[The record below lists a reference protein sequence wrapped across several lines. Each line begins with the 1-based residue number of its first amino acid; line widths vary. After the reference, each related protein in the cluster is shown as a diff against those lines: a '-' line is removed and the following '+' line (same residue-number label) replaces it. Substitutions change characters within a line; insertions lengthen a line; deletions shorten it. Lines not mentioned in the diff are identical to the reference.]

1 MARRRRHNNALRWI
15 ETGPRAAEPLTGGS
29 AAARSA
35 AVPAGSRRAG
45 AAAISVHVIIMNMY
59 PYSKPH
65 GNRADE
71 RFWFCPA
78 PITGARAARAPL
90 HLEGAAGDRHR
101 HQARGCWG
109 AGSRVGAL
117 PALVPRRPAGSVRA
131 GRRVRVQF
139 GSHAF
144 PLRAL
149 TRAVRVQLQAPLRQ
163 PPGLVELRQLVAQA
177 ATWSPP
183 RSDCHLVSSEAVG
196 AELP

>member
-90 HLEGAAGDRHR
+90 HLEGAAGDPPSASGTWLLGSWVPRGSSSR
-101 HQARGCWG
+101 PCSAAAGGLGARG
-109 AGSRVGAL
+109 S
-117 PALVPRRPAGSVRA
+117 
-131 GRRVRVQF
+131 
-139 GSHAF
+139 
-144 PLRAL
+144 
-149 TRAVRVQLQAPLRQ
+149 
-163 PPGLVELRQLVAQA
+163 
-177 ATWSPP
+177 
-183 RSDCHLVSSEAVG
+183 
-196 AELP
+196 